1 MLNLGQMDCRRR
13 RRGERGHTWPENSVW
28 PAWTQ
33 AARRVTQGLAFLHW
47 ELLGNTTAKR
57 RARLEGRMF
66 FTFPENARWD
76 AELQAVEFG
85 VEIGAWKYA
94 ASRLERNGGPEDRR
108 RPRE

>member
-1 MLNLGQMDCRRR
+1 
-13 RRGERGHTWPENSVW
+13 
-28 PAWTQ
+28 
-33 AARRVTQGLAFLHW
+33 
-47 ELLGNTTAKR
+47 
-57 RARLEGRMF
+57 MF

>member
-1 MLNLGQMDCRRR
+1 MY
-13 RRGERGHTWPENSVW
+13 ERLVDGLPG
-28 PAWTQ
+28 
-33 AARRVTQGLAFLHW
+33 RRVILDRPAHAHSTGF
-47 ELLGNTTAKR
+47 
-57 RARLEGRMF
+57 
-66 FTFPENARWD
+66 FPENARWD